1 MRNKKKAIFNTIFL
15 ILIFSIT
22 VYMVFKGEDLG
33 EIIHTVRQADPVYLL
48 VSVVCVVLFILGE
61 SVIIFY
67 MMRTLGAKVKMGHCA
82 LYSFCGI
89 LFSAVSH
96 RLHPADSQCR
106 FIFMKKDKLP
116 IPVTT
121 LVLMIVTITY
131 KAVLVVIGIVIWI
144 FGRGFLEGYLGQY
157 MWVFYLGVGLNIFCV
172 TFMMILVF
180 APGLAKW
187 IMVKGLKLIEHFR
200 FLKPKT
206 TRLEKLEASMDQY
219 HETAAFWASHKL
231 VILKVLLITMVQ
243 RILLFT
249 VTYWV
254 YRSLGFHGYSIITLT
269 ILQSVISVSV
279 DMLPLPGGMGI
290 SESLYLVMFAPVF
303 RRSITSCNAAQQRN
317 FLLCTDA
324 YQCSDDLCG
333 VFHNRKKRTRR
344 KVGGENMFLGIYDY
358 TVILTYIS
366 LGISVFGI
374 TRALEGDFKVAI
386 FCLALSGLCDMFDG
400 KIARTKKNR
409 TDDEKNFGIQIDS
422 LCDVVCFG
430 IFPAMICY
438 CLGVNTPAGIGALIF
453 YSVASVI
460 RLAYFNV
467 SEAKRQN
474 ETSENRQYYQ
484 GLPITSMAII
494 LPSFI

>member
-48 VSVVCVVLFILGE
+48 ISVVCVVLFILGE

-82 LYSFCGI
+82 LYSFVGFF
-89 LFSAVSH
+89 FSCITPSASGGQ
-96 RLHPADSQCR
+96 PMQ
-106 FIFMKKDKLP
+106 IYFMKKDKLP

-172 TFMMILVF
+172 TFMMIFVF

-231 VILKVLLITMVQ
+231 VILKVLLITMAQ

-303 RRSITSCNAAQQRN
+303 GEA
-317 FLLCTDA
+317 LLPA
-324 YQCSDDLCG
+324 MLLS
-333 VFHNRKKRTRR
+333 R
-344 KVGGENMFLGIYDY
+344 
-358 TVILTYIS
+358 
-366 LGISVFGI
+366 GISYY
-374 TRALEGDFKVAI
+374 A
-386 FCLALSGLCDMFDG
+386 
-400 KIARTKKNR
+400 
-409 TDDEKNFGIQIDS
+409 Q
-422 LCDVVCFG
+422 
-430 IFPAMICY
+430 MIISAVMTC
-438 CLGVNTPAGIGALIF
+438 V
-453 YSVASVI
+453 
-460 RLAYFNV
+460 AYF
-467 SEAKRQN
+467 
-474 ETSENRQYYQ
+474 
-484 GLPITSMAII
+484 II
-494 LPSFI
+494 GRKEQEEK

>member
-48 VSVVCVVLFILGE
+48 ISVVCVVLFILGE

-82 LYSFCGI
+82 LYSFVGFF
-89 LFSAVSH
+89 FSCITPSASGGQ
-96 RLHPADSQCR
+96 PMQ
-106 FIFMKKDKLP
+106 IYFMKKDKLP

-231 VILKVLLITMVQ
+231 VILKVLLITMAQ

-303 RRSITSCNAAQQRN
+303 GEA
-317 FLLCTDA
+317 LLPA
-324 YQCSDDLCG
+324 MLLS
-333 VFHNRKKRTRR
+333 R
-344 KVGGENMFLGIYDY
+344 
-358 TVILTYIS
+358 
-366 LGISVFGI
+366 GISYYAQMLI
-374 TRALEGDFKVAI
+374 SAAMTCVAHLI
-386 FCLALSGLCDMFDG
+386 
-400 KIARTKKNR
+400 
-409 TDDEKNFGIQIDS
+409 
-422 LCDVVCFG
+422 
-430 IFPAMICY
+430 
-438 CLGVNTPAGIGALIF
+438 IG
-453 YSVASVI
+453 
-460 RLAYFNV
+460 RK
-467 SEAKRQN
+467 EQ
-474 ETSENRQYYQ
+474 EEE
-484 GLPITSMAII
+484 
-494 LPSFI
+494 

>member
-82 LYSFCGI
+82 LYSFVGFF
-89 LFSAVSH
+89 FSCITPSASGGQ
-96 RLHPADSQCR
+96 PMQ
-106 FIFMKKDKLP
+106 IYFMKKDKLP

-219 HETAAFWASHKL
+219 HETAAFWGKSQAGDPESVTDHYGAEDF
-231 VILKVLLITMVQ
+231 VIYSY
-243 RILLFT
+243 ILGIPFA
-249 VTYWV
+249 
-254 YRSLGFHGYSIITLT
+254 
-269 ILQSVISVSV
+269 
-279 DMLPLPGGMGI
+279 GI
-290 SESLYLVMFAPVF
+290 SWIFHYNPYDFAVCH
-303 RRSITSCNAAQQRN
+303 IC
-317 FLLCTDA
+317 LC
-324 YQCSDDLCG
+324 
-333 VFHNRKKRTRR
+333 
-344 KVGGENMFLGIYDY
+344 
-358 TVILTYIS
+358 
-366 LGISVFGI
+366 
-374 TRALEGDFKVAI
+374 
-386 FCLALSGLCDMFDG
+386 
-400 KIARTKKNR
+400 
-409 TDDEKNFGIQIDS
+409 
-422 LCDVVCFG
+422 
-430 IFPAMICY
+430 
-438 CLGVNTPAGIGALIF
+438 
-453 YSVASVI
+453 
-460 RLAYFNV
+460 
-467 SEAKRQN
+467 
-474 ETSENRQYYQ
+474 
-484 GLPITSMAII
+484 
-494 LPSFI
+494 